1 MSVIGKLVNGKFT
14 QIAGNFDVMN
24 SDVMTADSTKPG
36 LLSVEDKK
44 KIDASYTDEDIAN
57 ESDILSEI
65 FNK

>member
-1 MSVIGKLVNGKFT
+1 MAAIGRLVNGKFI

-24 SDVMTADSTKPG
+24 SSVMTADSTKPG

-44 KIDASYTDEDIAN
+44 KIDASYTDEDVAD
-57 ESDILSEI
+57 EADILSEI